1 MLILRRRHLATGPMT
16 AGVAMLLAL
25 CPPLI
30 AGDSFPI
37 NVYPCPKAV
46 TATVMDRKLDD
57 AAWKRAPLVSGFTY
71 FGKKSLVPVQTSF
84 RVLWNEKNLYLGI
97 RCDEPEIDKLNPIRY
112 AHDEHAVFS
121 NETVEFFVDPNH
133 THRVYY
139 QLAFNVAGSLYD
151 GEREDTVWNSDAEV
165 KTHAADTFWSAEIA
179 VPWGPLKAKPVPGK
193 VVGFNVNR
201 DRNIGK
207 KTWSTWA
214 RVQRGFHD
222 PERFA
227 HLVLSGTPE
236 SIGKL
241 SREFRK
247 GGRTGPITVF
257 SAEGFAQTS
266 YTKLAEAA
274 FVEVEK
280 LLADL
285 EAMRRKD
292 KESGV
297 AAEIKLR
304 LDKFQRELASLKKQS
319 MGKLDAATW
328 TRLDIK
334 VQALVGQLRK
344 TVAEARL
351 TALLNT
357 I

>member
-1 MLILRRRHLATGPMT
+1 MPILRTRHLEIGRMT
-16 AGVAMLLAL
+16 ACSAMLLTI
-25 CPPLI
+25 CMPLL

-37 NVYPCPKAV
+37 NVYPCPKAEPV
-46 TATVMDRKLDD
+46 PVMDGKLDD
-57 AAWKRAPLVSGFTY
+57 AGWKRAPLVSGFTF
-71 FGKKSLVPVQTSF
+71 FGKDSLVPVQTSF
-84 RVLWNEKNLYLGI
+84 RVLWDEKNLYLGLH
-97 RCDEPEIDKLNPIRY
+97 CDEPEIDKLSPVRY

-121 NETVEFFVDPNH
+121 NETIEFFVDPNH
-133 THRVYY
+133 THGVYY

-151 GEREDTVWNSDAEV
+151 GEREATVWNSGADV
-165 KTHAADTFWSAEIA
+165 KAYVGDTFWSAEVA
-179 VPWGPLKAKPVPGK
+179 VPWGPLKAKPGPGK

-201 DRNIGK
+201 DRNIGE

-214 RVQRGFHD
+214 RVQGGFHD

-236 SIGKL
+236 MIGKL
-241 SREFRK
+241 SHEFRK

-257 SAEGFAQTS
+257 SPEGFAQTS

-274 FVEVEK
+274 FAEVEK

-285 EAMRRKD
+285 EAVRRMD
-292 KESGV
+292 KEPGV
-297 AAEIKLR
+297 AAQIKRR
-304 LDKFQRELASLKKQS
+304 LDEYQRKLASLKGESK
-319 MGKLDAATW
+319 GKLDAATW
-328 TRLDIK
+328 TRLDIE
-334 VQALVGQLRK
+334 VQTLVGQLRK

-351 TALLNT
+351 TALLNG